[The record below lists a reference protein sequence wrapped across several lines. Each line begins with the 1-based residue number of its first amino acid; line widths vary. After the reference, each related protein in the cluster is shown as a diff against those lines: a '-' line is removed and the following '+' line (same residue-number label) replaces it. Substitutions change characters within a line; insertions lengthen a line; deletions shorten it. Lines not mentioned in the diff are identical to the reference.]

1 LSHELYIA
9 KIKECNFKGSTQVIY
24 FGMAEKYHIVGRYGG
39 HKWHGFWL
47 KVFGCTRSISSQYK
61 ALASKVE

>member
-1 LSHELYIA
+1 
-9 KIKECNFKGSTQVIY
+9 
-24 FGMAEKYHIVGRYGG
+24 MAEKYHIVGRYGG

-61 ALASKVE
+61 ALASKVVWSKHKYEQVQQNLHKNILQAL